1 MNKRILS
8 SLLLILISVESLS
21 ESRDL
26 VCLAAPNDGFN
37 LNVSNAA
44 FVETDGYTNKVTK
57 SCKGRDCG
65 SVDNFKY
72 CKAPKETF
80 LLKSLGNDLEGW
92 VVANRCDGGFKKL
105 TKAFEREET
114 FYLYTEKMVFQIKN
128 QIFQSSGIKESHPVL
143 LLTETD
149 IGYRLKI
156 QDFYEDLW
164 LEELDRDYLDIS
176 FWSIPPEDASLH
188 TTACVAKKDY
198 VSVSQLTDIHKE
210 INYLTDEEPDYQ
222 KDYIE
227 KADQKKNT
235 SKKTSPKMIR
245 PGKLAYPEE
254 AEQRSLTGF
263 VVLSF
268 SIDEYGYA
276 QEIFVVESSNRIFNE
291 SAIKALQNSKFKVVE
306 EQSGTFSLRYDFD
319 L

>member
-1 MNKRILS
+1 M
-8 SLLLILISVESLS
+8 LISVESLS

-44 FVETDGYTNKVTK
+44 FIETDGYTNKVTK

-65 SVDNFKY
+65 FVDNFKY

-80 LLKSLGNDLEGW
+80 LLKSLGNDLDGW

-105 TKAFEREET
+105 TKAFDREKT
-114 FYLYTEKMVFQIKN
+114 FYLYAEKMVFQIKN
-128 QIFQSSGIKESHPVL
+128 QIFQSSGIIESHPVL
-143 LLTETD
+143 LLTEKD

-164 LEELDRDYLDIS
+164 LEELDREYLDIS

-188 TTACVAKKDY
+188 TTACIAKEDY

-210 INYLTDEEPDYQ
+210 INYLTDEELENQ
-222 KDYIE
+222 KDFIE
-227 KADQKKNT
+227 KTDQKKNT
-235 SKKTSPKMIR
+235 VKKTSPKMIR
-245 PGKLAYPEE
+245 QGKLAYPKE
-254 AEQRSLTGF
+254 AEQKSLSGF
-263 VVLSF
+263 VVLNF

-276 QEIFVVESSNRIFNE
+276 QEISIAESSNRIFHE
-291 SAIKALQNSKFKVVE
+291 SAIKALQNSKFKVVGD
-306 EQSGTFSLRYDFD
+306 QSDKFSLRYDFD